1 MTMSSL
7 LADLPAKTY
16 APPVRVDE
24 FTVLDAT
31 RAEFDRLPESTRAEF
46 DHGTVYMSPAPLL
59 RHQDVVLNLA
69 RALAAYAEENGGYV
83 GVAPMDVYL
92 SPTRTAQPDVLYLAP
107 DRLDRIGE
115 RGIDGAPTLVA
126 EVLSDSTKGHDLRRK
141 RGWYAEAGVTE
152 YWVLDPEAR
161 SVEVLALTDTGYQ
174 TAATAVA
181 GGAVPTAALDG
192 FRADVDALFHR
203 PAFG

>member
-7 LADLPAKTY
+7 LADLPAETY

-24 FTVLDAT
+24 FTVLEAS

-83 GVAPMDVYL
+83 GVAPDGRV
-92 SPTRTAQPDVLYLAP
+92 PEPDADRPARRPLPRAGPSGP
-107 DRLDRIGE
+107 DR
-115 RGIDGAPTLVA
+115 
-126 EVLSDSTKGHDLRRK
+126 
-141 RGWYAEAGVTE
+141 
-152 YWVLDPEAR
+152 
-161 SVEVLALTDTGYQ
+161 
-174 TAATAVA
+174 
-181 GGAVPTAALDG
+181 
-192 FRADVDALFHR
+192 
-203 PAFG
+203 